1 MARCTVLMFMLAP
14 NVAISSQTWT
24 PTCRHSYLVGDQ
36 SLLQTT
42 SRRFQVMAKRHE
54 GEETQ
59 PACCSACAGK
69 AYCSPGSGRC
79 YDSKKKDYYA
89 KCGKEPTEEET
100 QQTCC
105 SACAG
110 KAYCSPG
117 SGRCYDWKKKNYY
130 TSCGVKPAAPS
141 CCTDCAGKLGFFSP
155 SSGSCY
161 KSKSKDYY
169 QACPAADSNAPKGE
183 CKVGGDKWC
192 AATVPDANFSLM
204 TCPHVGMRIKAI
216 TYNLFW
222 WNLFGQRRG
231 NGGSAGKLVKRAAGN
246 EPFDLAG
253 FQECDDP
260 NWIMGDAGMSSD
272 DYDYVRWASNTLAF
286 NKRRFEKIES
296 GKDKWAQDFGHFNYQ
311 RGAHWVR
318 LQEKSTG
325 NKLFV
330 MNHHGPLPVNTGGIC
345 GGEATAYNML
355 NQIKQHS
362 EPGDALLFMGDF
374 NADGGSQ
381 TVQTLKGY
389 MHHAMNDW
397 VDNFFSNCGGN
408 AVKETK
414 NLGKGGSDHNA
425 LMTIIEY

>member
-1 MARCTVLMFMLAP
+1 MAQATPNVLVFKALFNSLLARNSTISAMAMARCTVLMFMLAP
-14 NVAISSQTWT
+14 IVAISSQTWT

-42 SRRFQVMAKRHE
+42 SRRFQVMTKRHE

-59 PACCSACAGK
+59 QA
-69 AYCSPGSGRC
+69 
-79 YDSKKKDYYA
+79 
-89 KCGKEPTEEET
+89 
-100 QQTCC
+100 CC

-169 QACPAADSNAPKGE
+169 QACPAANSNAPKGE

-260 NWIMGDAGMSSD
+260 NWIMGDAGMSGD
-272 DYDYVRWASNTLAF
+272 DYDYVRWGSNTLAF
-286 NKRRFEKIES
+286 NKNRFEKLAS
-296 GKDKWAQDFGHFNYQ
+296 GEDKFAQDFGRFNYK
-311 RGAHWVR
+311 RGAHWAR
-318 LQEKSTG
+318 LQ
-325 NKLFV
+325 
-330 MNHHGPLPVNTGGIC
+330 
-345 GGEATAYNML
+345 
-355 NQIKQHS
+355 
-362 EPGDALLFMGDF
+362 
-374 NADGGSQ
+374 
-381 TVQTLKGY
+381 
-389 MHHAMNDW
+389 
-397 VDNFFSNCGGN
+397 
-408 AVKETK
+408 
-414 NLGKGGSDHNA
+414 
-425 LMTIIEY
+425 